1 MLVHTSIREPS
12 RGRNRANSK
21 RSRGLVATAVKLST
35 LWGGMSKGEA
45 HLTLDVLLKRSMRR
59 PLPKTSRGVKTMKI
73 RPVLATISA
82 ALGVPVAAR
91 TTSVT
96 IKIRAVLMLGKMN
109 RGQKRWCGQ
118 QRWICSHGWKG
129 SLMQKLM
136 SKKMTMKVKYDS
148 GSALVTRLVTKSLN
162 SPRRP

>member
-1 MLVHTSIREPS
+1 
-12 RGRNRANSK
+12 
-21 RSRGLVATAVKLST
+21 
-35 LWGGMSKGEA
+35 MS
-45 HLTLDVLLKRSMRR
+45 VRR

-73 RPVLATISA
+73 RPVLAAISA

-96 IKIRAVLMLGKMN
+96 IEIRAVLMLGKMN
-109 RGQKRWCGQ
+109 RGHKRWCGQ

-148 GSALVTRLVTKSLN
+148 GSALVIRLVTKSLN